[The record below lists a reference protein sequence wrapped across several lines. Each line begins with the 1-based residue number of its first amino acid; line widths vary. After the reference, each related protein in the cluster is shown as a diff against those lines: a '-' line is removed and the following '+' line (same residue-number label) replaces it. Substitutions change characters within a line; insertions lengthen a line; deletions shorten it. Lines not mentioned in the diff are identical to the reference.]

1 VLGPYITAACLLV
14 EVRARG
20 GPAGLLPPHGVQ
32 QLVVPL
38 RVVVHR
44 VVHLLAL
51 APVDVGGPKGHPDGH
66 ADGHAG
72 AEDDDYQERLQGIV
86 VPSTMLI

>member
-1 VLGPYITAACLLV
+1 VLGLYCTAACLLV
-14 EVRARG
+14 EVWTWG
-20 GPAGLLPPHGVQ
+20 GPASLLPPHGVQ

-38 RVVVHR
+38 RVVVYR

-51 APVDVGGPKGHPDGH
+51 APVDVGGPEGHPDAH

-72 AEDDDYQERLQGIV
+72 AEDDDHQEGLQGVV